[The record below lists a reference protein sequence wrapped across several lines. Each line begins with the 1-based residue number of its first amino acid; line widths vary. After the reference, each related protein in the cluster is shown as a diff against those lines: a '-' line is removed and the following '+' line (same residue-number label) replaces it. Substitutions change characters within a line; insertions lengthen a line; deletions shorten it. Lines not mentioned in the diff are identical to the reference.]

1 MLGSRSVSNL
11 AVVLRSHKRSGCQP
25 RFSRFRFVFVVS
37 LSSLFLFLVAGV
49 AWASRGHVFSRTFGE
64 KCIAEPCIGG
74 QLKEPVGVA
83 VNEASGAIYVVDE
96 GANRVVRFSKEGVF
110 LGQFN
115 GSGEVEL
122 GGVKVEGTAAGGGG
136 NAGEVPTGR
145 FEEPEAV
152 GVDNSC
158 SLPKLKALALIQL
171 KCEAQ
176 DPSIGL

>member
-11 AVVLRSHKRSGCQP
+11 AVVLRSQKRSGCQHS
-25 RFSRFRFVFVVS
+25 FSSFRFVFVVS
-37 LSSLFLFLVAGV
+37 LSSLFLFLVAAV
-49 AWASRGHVFSRTFGE
+49 AWASRGHVFSGTFGE
-64 KCIAEPCIGG
+64 KCIGEPCIGG
-74 QLKEPVGVA
+74 QLQEPVGVA

-110 LGQFN
+110 LGEFD
-115 GSGEVEL
+115 GSGTL
-122 GGVKVEGTAAGGGG
+122 PGEGAPAAGGGKE
-136 NAGEVPTGR
+136 GEIPTAR

-152 GVDNSC
+152 GVDNFC
-158 SLPKLKALALIQL
+158 SLPKLKDPALIQL